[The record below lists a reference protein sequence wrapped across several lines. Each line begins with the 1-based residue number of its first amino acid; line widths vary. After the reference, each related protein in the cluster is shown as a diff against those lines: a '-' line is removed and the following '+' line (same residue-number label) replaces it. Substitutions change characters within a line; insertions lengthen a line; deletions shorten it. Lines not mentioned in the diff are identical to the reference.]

1 MAKNMRFKSKQII
14 NNNML
19 TTVLT
24 NEIKHLQLTDK
35 LELVQMI
42 WNDID
47 NELSKTEIPESH
59 KKMLD
64 QRIKE
69 IESGNAKFYNWNDI
83 KQNYGL

>member
-1 MAKNMRFKSKQII
+1 MRFKSKQII